1 LFAEQANEWLVKIG
15 CFRFVSGRL
24 SIKISVVIKTILQHC
39 TKLVVSFTIFSV
51 LLLHDMVLVLLAD
64 SEVLDIGSENKVKL
78 LPNGKF
84 WCFKTDTIDGKL
96 EWIGSFATKEAA
108 LSVYYKILNGSSGL
122 GVKEAP
128 SLSHT
133 GFSGPGLVR
142 SFTVFAFHIV
152 SDR

>member
-1 LFAEQANEWLVKIG
+1 
-15 CFRFVSGRL
+15 
-24 SIKISVVIKTILQHC
+24 
-39 TKLVVSFTIFSV
+39 
-51 LLLHDMVLVLLAD
+51 MVLVLLAD